1 MNGPFRF
8 LPPLSYTHG
17 PDRGGATA
25 ERREKRGFFRL
36 CFHHLQCSQWR
47 RDSSRLGNRERRR
60 GEKNTNSPFLLAHI
74 LFLSSLPVR
83 PVRSSFRLPSVSL
96 SLLLLFSLFLS
107 HTPTKGKEEGSEVC
121 RPSPPAPLFSLS
133 FSIPS
138 YTNCCV

>member
-1 MNGPFRF
+1 MAPSASSLLSLTHTGPR
-8 LPPLSYTHG
+8 
-17 PDRGGATA
+17 GATA
-25 ERREKRGFFRL
+25 ERREKRGFFRP
-36 CFHHLQCSQWR
+36 CFHHLQCSGGGTRQG
-47 RDSSRLGNRERRR
+47 LEIEKEGG

-107 HTPTKGKEEGSEVC
+107 HTPTKGEEEGSEVC

>member
-1 MNGPFRF
+1 MAPSASSLLSLTHTGPIE
-8 LPPLSYTHG
+8 
-17 PDRGGATA
+17 GGQ
-25 ERREKRGFFRL
+25 RRSDVKRGA
-36 CFHHLQCSQWR
+36 
-47 RDSSRLGNRERRR
+47 SSASASTTSSAVSGGETRQGLEIEKEGG